1 MWLNRFCHNSI
12 SDSTLCPL
20 AYIAVPT
27 LLVSSMN
34 IWSSLHPCA
43 ITLSPSSMKHLS
55 WLNHTC
61 IPWSTICPTNTK
73 FLVIVGTCKT
83 FFIHTLLP
91 MWLRGM
97 FSMCLIVWTVL
108 PPVSTNLGCLGVFKL
123 VNYSSWFVIWLEA
136 PESTNNTSPC
146 IDVLASIELAWCFM
160 KNRRSPFDCPVLQT

>member
-1 MWLNRFCHNSI
+1 
-12 SDSTLCPL
+12 
-20 AYIAVPT
+20 
-27 LLVSSMN
+27 MN

-136 PESTNNTSPC
+136 PESTNNTSHC

-160 KNRRSPFDCPVLQT
+160 KNMGHLSIIKFSCHDEKITSTKLYELIHIFVNGCLTKW